1 MIQEIIKFL
10 NRLFPPELV
19 TVLVAALPVSELR
32 GSIPLALGVF
42 HFPVEKAFFLSII
55 GNLIPVLPLLL
66 FLESVS
72 KWLSMRFNWAEK
84 FFSWLFARTKR
95 RSKLVEKYG
104 AIGLIFFVA
113 IPLPITGAWTGSII
127 AWLLNLK
134 RRRSFLA
141 ISLGLIIAGIIITLV
156 ATGIITVLKLFL

>member
-10 NRLFPPELV
+10 TRLFPPELV

-42 HFPVEKAFFLSII
+42 HFSVEKAFFLSII
-55 GNLIPVLPLLL
+55 GNLIPIIPLLL

-104 AIGLIFFVA
+104 AVGLIFFVA
-113 IPLPITGAWTGSII
+113 IPLPVTGAWTGCVAAFLFGI
-127 AWLLNLK
+127 
-134 RRRSFLA
+134 RRRWAAFSIANGVLIA
-141 ISLGLIIAGIIITLV
+141 GVIVTLVSLGVIKI
-156 ATGIITVLKLFL
+156 F

>member
-1 MIQEIIKFL
+1 MVQEIIKFL
-10 NRLFPPELV
+10 TRLFPPELV
-19 TVLVAALPVSELR
+19 TVLVAAMPVSELR

-55 GNLIPVLPLLL
+55 GNLIPIIPLLI

-84 FFSWLFARTKR
+84 FFSWLFVRTKR

-104 AIGLIFFVA
+104 AVGLIFFVA
-113 IPLPITGAWTGSII
+113 IPLPVTGAWTGCVAAFLFGI
-127 AWLLNLK
+127 
-134 RRRSFLA
+134 RRRWAAFSKANGVLIA
-141 ISLGLIIAGIIITLV
+141 GVIVTLVSLGVIKI
-156 ATGIITVLKLFL
+156 F

>member
-95 RSKLVEKYG
+95 RSKIVEKYG

-113 IPLPITGAWTGSII
+113 IPLPVTGAWTGCVAAFLFGI
-127 AWLLNLK
+127 
-134 RRRSFLA
+134 RRRWAAFSIANGVLIA
-141 ISLGLIIAGIIITLV
+141 GVIVTLVSLGVIKI
-156 ATGIITVLKLFL
+156 F

>member
-1 MIQEIIKFL
+1 MVQEIIKFL
-10 NRLFPPELV
+10 TRLFPPELV
-19 TVLVAALPVSELR
+19 TVLVAAMPVSELR

-42 HFPVEKAFFLSII
+42 HFSVEKAFFLSII
-55 GNLIPVLPLLL
+55 GNLIPIIPLLL

-104 AIGLIFFVA
+104 AVGLIFFVA
-113 IPLPITGAWTGSII
+113 IPLPVTGAWTGCVAAFLFGI
-127 AWLLNLK
+127 
-134 RRRSFLA
+134 RRRWAAFSIANGVLIA
-141 ISLGLIIAGIIITLV
+141 GVIVTLVSLGVIKI
-156 ATGIITVLKLFL
+156 F